1 MLSLQPSPRN
11 EDRSPGRRA
20 EAPAPPSDSP
30 AVAAV
35 DEEDAAQGAGDAHVR
50 GLAHQHHD
58 GLDELHQ
65 QHTRLQQRG
74 RELAEH
80 LFVRMSEGW
89 KVSLRVQGSLINSSG
104 SWDMA
109 TSPLQASVQSGSLA
123 LGGAKGET
131 LTNKQTAHLDH
142 SPFVPDEGLEAQPP
156 HLHGELK
163 DDHD

>member
-80 LFVRMSEGW
+80 LFVSMSEGW
-89 KVSLRVQGSLINSSG
+89 EVSLRVQGSHMNHLAAGTRLCHPCRPVFN
-104 SWDMA
+104 
-109 TSPLQASVQSGSLA
+109 LA
-123 LGGAKGET
+123 LW
-131 LTNKQTAHLDH
+131 L
-142 SPFVPDEGLEAQPP
+142 LEV
-156 HLHGELK
+156 LK
-163 DDHD
+163 EKP